1 MIKTLRITG
10 VAAVAFAGLVL
21 VSVLGPVSW
30 IHLGSKN
37 DPQMDSVLSSLGAVE
52 RFQQLHGDKNA
63 PSQDTKPP
71 LVKQAELFKDIID
84 PKIVA
89 PERTVDAAPV
99 ASRPSSG
106 PKIPVQPSAQFT
118 LIGTSC
124 SASDP
129 NSSFAYVRES
139 GKNEVKW
146 YQCGDTLGYLTIK
159 EVRENSILCWD
170 GQRDRE
176 VPIEAVPDR
185 VSLLETDEASIS
197 PSAGTPVPQPVQ
209 VKVSESP
216 AVAPRTT
223 ARPVLPPTMRGGASK
238 MTDDERAAVSELL
251 DKVKKMNSP
260 GGDANAATAADR
272 RALAE
277 KLVSELRS
285 SRVSPQ
291 ETRKLENMG
300 DQVTQDNERAKE
312 EQKREL
318 MKRLNPSRPSQD

>member
-21 VSVLGPVSW
+21 ASVLGPASW
-30 IHLGSKN
+30 IHFGSKN

-84 PKIVA
+84 PRIVV
-89 PERTVDAAPV
+89 PEKTADAAPV
-99 ASRPSSG
+99 APRPSSG
-106 PKIPVQPSAQFT
+106 PKIPVIPSALFT

-124 SASDP
+124 SASNP
-129 NSSFAYVRES
+129 NSSFAYIRSSNNTFQWV
-139 GKNEVKW
+139 
-146 YQCGDTLGYLTIK
+146 QCGSEIGHLTVK
-159 EVRENSILCWD
+159 EVRENSLLCWD
-170 GQRDRE
+170 GARE
-176 VPIEAVPDR
+176 SEIPMEAVPDR
-185 VSLLETDEASIS
+185 VSLMETDGASIS
-197 PSAGTPVPQPVQ
+197 PAETPVPQPVQ
-209 VKVSESP
+209 VKASESP
-216 AVAPRTT
+216 AVAPRMTP
-223 ARPVLPPTMRGGASK
+223 RPVLPPTMRGGASK

-272 RALAE
+272 RALTE